1 MFGQLIKLEF
11 EDGQC
16 STLKFQGEQSFP
28 KHYSEI
34 RSIMSQIF
42 RTKCEQGTTTTTTQ
56 TTATTTPTKATTTLT
71 KTTTTTNQNTTKTND
86 STAQTLTTKL
96 FYSKTTNRQHST
108 KQLSLK
114 QTHAT
119 TNETHYIA
127 IGFGLLFLT
136 IVLIVAIKIRKRVR
150 DRKLETEA
158 HQTGQGGSRDEPH
171 TQMLTLGRSAEYYL
185 NTMSHQ
191 KSLENNENITAKL
204 STLQNNVANL
214 VSYQNIPLPFEE
226 STYDYMSES
235 FDKNLSGEA
244 DDEKYIKPENFT
256 TLEPYTPLA
265 GFHVNQYQTHQGDA
279 GDYTNDEKYIKPEN
293 FTTLEPYTPLA
304 VFQADQY
311 QTHQGDA
318 GDYNND
324 EKYIKPEN
332 FTTLEP
338 YTPLAVF
345 QVDQYQTHQGDAGDY
360 TNDEKYIKP
369 ENFTTLEPYT
379 PLAGFQVDQ
388 YQTHQG
394 DAGDYTNDAQYLDLP
409 ELSDYELIY
418 KKPNTGNPSYT
429 NLHKLKK

>member
-1 MFGQLIKLEF
+1 MGILFLNVFWIIFAFITFGYGDFQTDKTFITITRDVRDSFVSTGKGSTKSLCDRYPGAKMIDEETCRCAVEGGLTTDSQGAVKTFKSQNTKEMGCFNSAIHIDCPTSIFKSDLIRTGMANIEITCGKNCKKMKDIYLWNLVVTPNSTKESWIKYPSMTIEYFPIRKSSEDIHYLDVSCVTDKMFGQLIKLEF

-158 HQTGQGGSRDEPH
+158 HQ
-171 TQMLTLGRSAEYYL
+171 
-185 NTMSHQ
+185 
-191 KSLENNENITAKL
+191 
-204 STLQNNVANL
+204 
-214 VSYQNIPLPFEE
+214 
-226 STYDYMSES
+226 
-235 FDKNLSGEA
+235 
-244 DDEKYIKPENFT
+244 
-256 TLEPYTPLA
+256 
-265 GFHVNQYQTHQGDA
+265 
-279 GDYTNDEKYIKPEN
+279 
-293 FTTLEPYTPLA
+293 
-304 VFQADQY
+304 
-311 QTHQGDA
+311 
-318 GDYNND
+318 
-324 EKYIKPEN
+324 
-332 FTTLEP
+332 
-338 YTPLAVF
+338 
-345 QVDQYQTHQGDAGDY
+345 
-360 TNDEKYIKP
+360 
-369 ENFTTLEPYT
+369 
-379 PLAGFQVDQ
+379 
-388 YQTHQG
+388 
-394 DAGDYTNDAQYLDLP
+394 
-409 ELSDYELIY
+409 
-418 KKPNTGNPSYT
+418 
-429 NLHKLKK
+429 